1 MIKIKLIDCG
11 GHMYV
16 KLDGT
21 NGPSIYSYLFDGVQ
35 AESTHLSDWVR
46 YHTFQQIF
54 N

>member
-21 NGPSIYSYLFDGVQ
+21 NGPSIYSYLFDGVDENNTIRIIEK
-35 AESTHLSDWVR
+35 ALKEV
-46 YHTFQQIF
+46 I
-54 N
+54 NE